1 MAEVIIYQVGEQHF
15 RFSTRIH
22 RWHPHVFHGV
32 NDASIERKTSQHLTK
47 IIIDPWNHH
56 LTYLSPCES
65 LKISQNFPG
74 TRAPSTRDTR
84 DTRGTRR
91 PHLWTCTSASLSH
104 GSPADSSGKCWCL
117 RHAEVWNQ
125 RPPQWNL
132 RNRRMPK
139 GDSAKG
145 RRKMGGTS
153 NLRC

>member
-74 TRAPSTRDTR
+74 TRAP
-84 DTRGTRR
+84 GI
-91 PHLWTCTSASLSH
+91 PGIPGIPGVPTCGH
-104 GSPADSSGKCWCL
+104 VHL
-117 RHAEVWNQ
+117 RHWVMEALLILPASAGVSAM
-125 RPPQWNL
+125 
-132 RNRRMPK
+132 RRFGIK
-139 GDSAKG
+139 GDHNGTYGTEGCRRAI
-145 RRKMGGTS
+145 RRKAGKIWGTT